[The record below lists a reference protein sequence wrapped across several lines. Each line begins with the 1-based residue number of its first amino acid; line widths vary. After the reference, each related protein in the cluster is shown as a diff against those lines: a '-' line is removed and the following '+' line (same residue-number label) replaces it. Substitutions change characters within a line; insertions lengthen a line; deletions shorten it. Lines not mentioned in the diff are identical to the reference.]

1 VLIYC
6 CITVVG
12 KPDTIIAKSENIL
25 LCIFISVHIR
35 YVKNNQM
42 KGVEFK
48 WIYILCH
55 VTFLLCLCLE
65 FHHMLLGNEIK
76 KDETGGACR
85 THGRD
90 EEKPLGRPRRRWE
103 YNIRADLRD
112 MVGKQWNG
120 IHLA

>member
-1 VLIYC
+1 MLLERRSHTA
-6 CITVVG
+6 CIGSFLYVV
-12 KPDTIIAKSENIL
+12 KYKYL
-25 LCIFISVHIR
+25 LQQRIFEIKV
-35 YVKNNQM
+35 VDVN
-42 KGVEFK
+42 E
-48 WIYILCH
+48 IYILCH